1 MSLPGSIL
9 FVGAHCD
16 DIELLAGGLLHLACR
31 TGRRVG
37 VVTFSDHRGVVPE
50 PQAARAREEM
60 RANLAWLGGRTGTP
74 ITDHTGVLLAACRGV
89 FEAERG
95 QIYAALEALRDAYEL
110 VVTHP
115 IGDTNQDHHQVA
127 LEAQRVFKAHASLLS
142 GEFPN
147 NDLGGSTPAVFVPLE
162 ENDLEAKA
170 HLVGAYASQA
180 FGGRPYF
187 DESVVRALARLR
199 GSQIRAPYAEA
210 FAVLGRVIW
219 SGPSIV

>member
-1 MSLPGSIL
+1 MSLPPSIL

-31 TGRRVG
+31 THRRVG
-37 VVTFSDHRGVVPE
+37 VLTFSDHRGVVPDL
-50 PQAARAREEM
+50 QATRAREEM
-60 RANLAWLGGRTGTP
+60 RANLAWLGERTGTR
-74 ITDHTGVLLAACRGV
+74 ITDHTDVLLPACRGA

-95 QIYAALEALRDAYEL
+95 QIYGALEALRASYEL

-115 IGDTNQDHHQVA
+115 ISDTNQDHHQVA
-127 LEAQRVFKAHASLLS
+127 LEAQRVFKAHASLIS

-147 NDLGGSTPAVFVPLE
+147 NDLGGMIPAVFVPLE
-162 ENDLEAKA
+162 ESDLDAKA
-170 HLVGAYASQA
+170 HLVRAYGSQA

-199 GSQIRAPYAEA
+199 GSQVRAPYAEA
-210 FAVLGRVIW
+210 FAVLGRLIWPASVI
-219 SGPSIV
+219 V